1 MLGIDRHAA
10 RVTWTVFLIALVL
23 SLIYAAKR
31 AILVFILAI
40 FFAYMLAPMVEYL
53 ERFTPRR
60 VSRKLS
66 LATVYSALIAILIL
80 GGIGLGSRLS
90 EEGTTLF
97 TKLPGLLKSQNLATR
112 PMPGWLEPYRERILE
127 AVTTQVEAGA
137 KEVLPLLQTAG
148 GKLATAASGLLFLVL
163 VPILSFFFL
172 KDARDIRRHF
182 IGFFYGD
189 PNLPVVEEVLN
200 DLHELLGKYIR
211 ALAILS
217 GAAFVSYL
225 IFMRITGVPYSV
237 LLAAIAAP
245 LEFIPVVGPLT
256 ASVIILLVAAFSGYP
271 HLLWIFIFLGVY
283 RIFQD
288 YILSPYLM
296 SEGVEL
302 HPLLVIFGVLAGE
315 EIGGISG
322 MIISVPLIA
331 TLRVVFV
338 RSQKAKQGV

>member
-10 RVTWTVFLIALVL
+10 RVTWTVFLIALVIG
-23 SLIYAAKR
+23 LIYAAKR
-31 AILVFILAI
+31 AILLFILAV

-53 ERFTPRR
+53 DRFAPRR

-97 TKLPGLLKSQNLATR
+97 TKLPDLLKSQNLATR
-112 PMPGWLEPYRERILE
+112 PMPGWLEPYRERIME

-137 KEVLPLLQTAG
+137 KELLPLLQTAG
-148 GKLATAASGLLFLVL
+148 GKLATVASGLLFLVL

-172 KDARDIRRHF
+172 KDAREIRRHF

-200 DLHELLGKYIR
+200 DLHDLLGKYIR
-211 ALAILS
+211 ALAILA

-225 IFMRITGVPYSV
+225 IFMQITGVPYSV

-315 EIGGISG
+315 EVGGISG

-331 TLRVVFV
+331 TLRVIFV
-338 RSQKAKQGV
+338 RSQKAKPAV